1 VVGRGEVSQRE
12 VRGTMQCRGT
22 RKWGCFFFF
31 FFFEFG
37 MVALVNVAATD
48 AQAGMGMFR

>member
-1 VVGRGEVSQRE
+1 VGRCSVGGPGS
-12 VRGTMQCRGT
+12 GAA
-22 RKWGCFFFF
+22 FFFF

>member
-1 VVGRGEVSQRE
+1 MGRCSVGGPGS
-12 VRGTMQCRGT
+12 GAA
-22 RKWGCFFFF
+22 FFFF

>member
-1 VVGRGEVSQRE
+1 MGLL
-12 VRGTMQCRGT
+12 
-22 RKWGCFFFF
+22 FFLNS
-31 FFFEFG
+31 FEFG